1 MEINANSFYAHK
13 NIRPLSTKEQ
23 SDYLPLTPLTP
34 QNTMKYGKLLTVLA
48 LAGLLPLCTAAQDL
62 GDESQKVTL
71 HGSIQSDILVPQ
83 EDESIG
89 TGSYDNW
96 ALTNTYA
103 DLYMMS
109 RYVDAGARLEFTQF
123 PLPGFEP
130 EFQGWGVPHIYIKG
144 KLQGAELTVG
154 DMYDQFGSGFIFR
167 TYEERSLGIDNALR
181 GARLNLTA
189 IPGVQWKVLG
199 GVQRTY
205 WNWGRKAWVAGTDA
219 EMNIDHYS
227 TAMQERGI
235 TWMVGGSY
243 ALKHEA
249 DEDIIVPG
257 TNLRLNLPTNIG
269 AFDVR
274 SRFQMGNYSLLAEYA
289 WKGQDP
295 SFDNGYT
302 YHKGQ
307 ALMLS
312 GSYSTR
318 GLAILLQAKR
328 SDNMAYRSQRSRE
341 GMAAYI
347 NHMPAF
353 AYQHTYALPALYPYA
368 TQNADGEWAFQ
379 GEASYTFKRKTAL
392 GGKYGTKVKLNMSHI
407 RALDKHPV
415 EMSHGTLMGTDG
427 YTGSFFKMGKE
438 LYYQDINLQLEKRIT
453 KDFKLNAMYM
463 NQHYNQTVVEGEGG
477 MIRSHIA
484 VLEGQYKINSRYT
497 LRSELQ
503 YLSTRQDEGDWCY
516 ALVELSALP
525 YLMFTVSDMWN
536 CGVTNLHYYMGSVT
550 FNYEAHR
557 LMLSY
562 GRTRA
567 GFNCAGGVCRYVP
580 ASRGVQLS
588 YNYNF

>member
-1 MEINANSFYAHK
+1 
-13 NIRPLSTKEQ
+13 
-23 SDYLPLTPLTP
+23 
-34 QNTMKYGKLLTVLA
+34 MKHRIILTVLA
-48 LAGLLPLCTAAQDL
+48 CAGLLPFTMTAQDYS
-62 GDESQKVTL
+62 EERQRMTL
-71 HGSIQSDILVPQ
+71 HGSIQSDALLPQ
-83 EDESIG
+83 EDASIG
-89 TGSYDNW
+89 TGSYDSW
-96 ALTNTYA
+96 ALNNTYA

-109 RYVDAGARLEFTQF
+109 QYIDAGARLEFAQY

-130 EFQGWGVPHIYIKG
+130 DFQGWGIPHLYIKG
-144 KLQGAELTVG
+144 KIKGAELTVG

-189 IPGVQWKVLG
+189 IPGVQWKMLG

-205 WNWGRKAWVAGTDA
+205 WQWDRQSWVAGTDA
-219 EMNIDHYS
+219 EVNIDHYS
-227 TAMQERGI
+227 SAMQERGI

-243 ALKHEA
+243 ILKHET

-257 TNLRLNLPTNIG
+257 TNYRLNLPQNVG

-295 SFDNGYT
+295 SFDNGYI

-312 GSYSTR
+312 ASYSER
-318 GLAILLQAKR
+318 GFTALVQAKR
-328 SDNMAYRSQRSRE
+328 SENMAYRSQRSRQ
-341 GMAAYI
+341 GMAANI

-368 TQNADGEWAFQ
+368 TQNADGEWALQ
-379 GEASYTFKRKTAL
+379 GELGYTFKRKTTL

-415 EMSHGTLMGTDG
+415 STPLGTLMGTDG
-427 YTGSFFKMGKE
+427 YTSSFFKMGEE

-463 NQHYNQTVVEGEGG
+463 NQQYNQTIVEGHGG
-477 MIRSHIA
+477 MISSNIG
-484 VLEGQYKINSRYT
+484 VLEGQYKINNRYT

-503 YLSTRQDEGDWCY
+503 YLSTRQDEGDWCF

-525 YLMFTVSDMWN
+525 YLMFTISDMWN
-536 CGVTNLHYYMGSVT
+536 CGKTGLHYYMGAVT

>member
-1 MEINANSFYAHK
+1 
-13 NIRPLSTKEQ
+13 
-23 SDYLPLTPLTP
+23 
-34 QNTMKYGKLLTVLA
+34 MKHRTLLTVLA
-48 LAGLLPLCTAAQDL
+48 CVGLLPFTLAAQDDSEAL
-62 GDESQKVTL
+62 KKVTL
-71 HGSIQSDILVPQ
+71 HGSLQSDVLLPQ
-83 EDESIG
+83 EDENIG
-89 TGSYDNW
+89 TGSYDSW

-103 DLYMMS
+103 DLYLMS
-109 RYVDAGARLEFTQF
+109 RYVDAGARFEFTQY

-130 EFQGWGVPHIYIKG
+130 GFKGWGFPHIYVKG
-144 KLQGAELTVG
+144 KIKGAELTVG

-181 GARLNLTA
+181 GARINLTA

-205 WNWGRKAWVAGTDA
+205 WQWNLQSWVAGTDA
-219 EMNIDHYS
+219 EINIDHYS

-243 ALKHEA
+243 ILKHEA

-257 TNLRLNLPTNIG
+257 TNYRLNLPQSIG

-274 SRFQMGNYSLLAEYA
+274 SRFQMGNYSLMAEYA

-295 SFDNGYT
+295 SFDNGYI

-312 GSYSTR
+312 ASYSKR
-318 GLAILLQAKR
+318 GLTALVQAKR
-328 SDNMAYRSQRSRE
+328 SENMAYRSQRSRE
-341 GMAAYI
+341 GMAGYI

-368 TQNADGEWAFQ
+368 TQNADGEWALQ
-379 GEASYTFKRKTAL
+379 GEVSYTFKRKTAL
-392 GGKYGTKVKLNMSHI
+392 GGKYGTKLKLNMSHI
-407 RALDKHPV
+407 RALDKQPV
-415 EMSHGTLMGTDG
+415 EAPLGSLMGTDG

-463 NQHYNQTVVEGEGG
+463 HQCYNQMVVEGEGD
-477 MIRSHIA
+477 MIYSHIG
-484 VLEGQYKINSRYT
+484 VLEGQYKINNRYT
-497 LRSELQ
+497 LRGELQ

-525 YLMFTVSDMWN
+525 YLMFTISDMWN
-536 CGVTNLHYYMGSVT
+536 CGETNLHYYMGSVT
-550 FNYEAHR
+550 FNYNAHR

>member
-1 MEINANSFYAHK
+1 
-13 NIRPLSTKEQ
+13 
-23 SDYLPLTPLTP
+23 
-34 QNTMKYGKLLTVLA
+34 MKHRTLLTVLA
-48 LAGLLPLCTAAQDL
+48 CVGLLPFTLAAQDDSEAL
-62 GDESQKVTL
+62 KKVTL
-71 HGSIQSDILVPQ
+71 HGSLQSDVLLPQ
-83 EDESIG
+83 EDENIG
-89 TGSYDNW
+89 TGSYDSW

-109 RYVDAGARLEFTQF
+109 QYVDAGARLEFTQF

-130 EFQGWGVPHIYIKG
+130 DFKGWGIPHLYVKG
-144 KLQGAELTVG
+144 KIKGAELTVG

-181 GARLNLTA
+181 GARINLTA
-189 IPGVQWKVLG
+189 IPGVQWKLLG

-205 WNWGRKAWVAGTDA
+205 WKWSCQSWMAGTDA
-219 EMNIDHYS
+219 EINIDHYS
-227 TAMQERGI
+227 TAMQEQGI

-243 ALKHEA
+243 ILKREA

-257 TNLRLNLPTNIG
+257 TNYRLNLPRNIG

-274 SRFQMGNYSLLAEYA
+274 SRFQMGNYSFLAEYA

-295 SFDNGYT
+295 SFDNGYI

-312 GSYSTR
+312 GSSSTR
-318 GLAILLQAKR
+318 GFTALVQAKR
-328 SDNMAYRSQRSRE
+328 SENMAYRSQRSRE

-368 TQNADGEWAFQ
+368 TQNADGEWALQ
-379 GEASYTFKRKTAL
+379 GEVSYTFKRKTAL
-392 GGKYGTKVKLNMSHI
+392 GGKYGTKLKLNMSHI
-407 RALDKHPV
+407 RALDKQSVATPL
-415 EMSHGTLMGTDG
+415 GTLMGTDG
-427 YTGSFFKMGKE
+427 YTGSFFKMGRE

-463 NQHYNQTVVEGEGG
+463 NQQYNQTVVEGEGG
-477 MIRSHIA
+477 MIRSNIA

-503 YLSTRQDEGDWCY
+503 YLSTRHDEGDWCY

-525 YLMFTVSDMWN
+525 YLMFTISDMWN
-536 CGVTNLHYYMGSVT
+536 CGETNLHYYMGSVT

>member
-34 QNTMKYGKLLTVLA
+34 QNTMKYGKLLIALA

-154 DMYDQFGSGFIFR
+154 DMYDQFGSGLIFR

-205 WNWGRKAWVAGTDA
+205 WNWNRKAWVAGTDA

-243 ALKHEA
+243 VLKHEA
-249 DEDIIVPG
+249 DEDIIVSG

-379 GEASYTFKRKTAL
+379 GEASYTFKRKTTL

-415 EMSHGTLMGTDG
+415 EMNYGTLMGTDG

-536 CGVTNLHYYMGSVT
+536 CGVTGLHYYMGSVT

>member
-1 MEINANSFYAHK
+1 
-13 NIRPLSTKEQ
+13 
-23 SDYLPLTPLTP
+23 
-34 QNTMKYGKLLTVLA
+34 MKYGKLLTVLA

-154 DMYDQFGSGFIFR
+154 DMYDQFGSGLIFR

-181 GARLNLTA
+181 GTRLNLTA

-205 WNWGRKAWVAGTDA
+205 WNWNRKAWVAGTDA

-289 WKGQDP
+289 RKGQDP

-379 GEASYTFKRKTAL
+379 GEASYTFKRKTTL
-392 GGKYGTKVKLNMSHI
+392 GGKYGTKVKFNMSHI

>member
-1 MEINANSFYAHK
+1 
-13 NIRPLSTKEQ
+13 
-23 SDYLPLTPLTP
+23 
-34 QNTMKYGKLLTVLA
+34 MKHRILLTILA
-48 LAGLLPLCTAAQDL
+48 LAGLLPLTTTARDFD
-62 GDESQKVTL
+62 DESQKITL
-71 HGSIQSDILVPQ
+71 HGSLQSDILVPQ
-83 EDESIG
+83 EDDKIG
-89 TGSYDNW
+89 TGSYDHW

-130 EFQGWGVPHIYIKG
+130 EFKGWGIPHIYVKR
-144 KLQGAELTVG
+144 KQHGAELTVG
-154 DMYDQFGSGFIFR
+154 DMYDQFGSGLIFR

-181 GARLNLTA
+181 GVRLHLTA

-199 GVQRTY
+199 GMQRTY
-205 WNWGRKAWVAGTDA
+205 WDWDTKAWVGGTDV
-219 EMNIDHYS
+219 EISIDHYS

-243 ALKHEA
+243 VMKHEA
-249 DEDIIVPG
+249 DEDVIIPG
-257 TNLRLNLPTNIG
+257 TNYKLHLPHNVA

-274 SRFQMGNYSLLAEYA
+274 SRFQMGDYSLLAEYA
-289 WKGQDP
+289 RKGQDP
-295 SFDNGYT
+295 SFDNGYI
-302 YHKGQ
+302 YNKGE

-328 SDNMAYRSQRSRE
+328 SENMAFRTQRSRE
-341 GMAAYI
+341 GMAAHI

-368 TQNADGEWAFQ
+368 TQNTEGEWALQ
-379 GEASYTFKRKTAL
+379 GELGYTFKRKTTL

-407 RALDKHPV
+407 RALDKQEAP
-415 EMSHGTLMGTDG
+415 SHTTMGTDG
-427 YTGSFFKMGKE
+427 YTSSFFKMGKE
-438 LYYQDINLQLEKRIT
+438 LYYQDINLQLEKRLS

-463 NQHYNQTVVEGEGG
+463 NQQYNQTVVEGEGG
-477 MIRSHIA
+477 MIRSNIG

-503 YLSTRQDEGDWCY
+503 YLSTRQDEGDWCF
-516 ALVELSALP
+516 ALIELSALP
-525 YLMFTVSDMWN
+525 YLMFTISDMWN
-536 CGVTNLHYYMGSVT
+536 CGETNLHYYMGSVT
-550 FNYEAHR
+550 FNYNAHR

>member
-1 MEINANSFYAHK
+1 
-13 NIRPLSTKEQ
+13 
-23 SDYLPLTPLTP
+23 
-34 QNTMKYGKLLTVLA
+34 MKYGKLLTVLA

-89 TGSYDNW
+89 TGSYNNW

-109 RYVDAGARLEFTQF
+109 QHVDAGARLEFTQF

-130 EFQGWGVPHIYIKG
+130 DFKGWGVPHIYVKG
-144 KLQGAELTVG
+144 KLNGAELTVG

-205 WNWGRKAWVAGTDA
+205 WNWNRKAWVAGTDA

-243 ALKHEA
+243 VLKHEA

-415 EMSHGTLMGTDG
+415 EMNHGTLMGTDG

-453 KDFKLNAMYM
+453 KDFKLNTMYM

-477 MIRSHIA
+477 MIRSHIG

-525 YLMFTVSDMWN
+525 YLMFTMSDMWN
-536 CGVTNLHYYMGSVT
+536 CGETNLHYYMGSVT
-550 FNYEAHR
+550 FNYNAHR

>member
-1 MEINANSFYAHK
+1 
-13 NIRPLSTKEQ
+13 
-23 SDYLPLTPLTP
+23 
-34 QNTMKYGKLLTVLA
+34 MKYGKLLTVLA

-62 GDESQKVTL
+62 DDESQKITL
-71 HGSIQSDILVPQ
+71 HGSVQSDFLFPHKDLEIR
-83 EDESIG
+83 DEP
-89 TGSYDNW
+89 YENW
-96 ALTNTYA
+96 WLTNTYA

-123 PLPGFEP
+123 PLPGFDP
-130 EFQGWGVPHIYIKG
+130 EFKGWGIPHIYVKG
-144 KLQGAELTVG
+144 KLNGVELTVG

-181 GARLNLTA
+181 GARLHLTA

-205 WNWGRKAWVAGTDA
+205 WDWNTKAWVGGTDV
-219 EMNIDHYS
+219 EMNLDHYS
-227 TAMQERGI
+227 SAMQERGI

-243 ALKHEA
+243 VMKHEA
-249 DEDIIVPG
+249 DEDVIIPG
-257 TNLRLNLPTNIG
+257 TNYKLNLPHNVA

-274 SRFQMGNYSLLAEYA
+274 SRFQMGDYSLLAEYA
-289 WKGQDP
+289 RKGQDP
-295 SFDNGYT
+295 SFDNGYI
-302 YHKGQ
+302 YSKGE

-328 SDNMAYRSQRSRE
+328 SENMAFRSQRSRE

-368 TQNADGEWAFQ
+368 TQNAEGEWAFQ
-379 GEASYTFKRKTAL
+379 GEASYTFKRKTTL
-392 GGKYGTKVKLNMSHI
+392 GGKYGTKVKLHMSHI
-407 RALDKHPV
+407 RALYKEPV
-415 EMSHGTLMGTDG
+415 ATPHGSLMGTDG
-427 YTGSFFKMGKE
+427 YTTSFFRMGKE
-438 LYYQDINLQLEKRIT
+438 LYYQDINLQVEKKVT
-453 KDFKLNAMYM
+453 KDLKFNAMYM
-463 NQHYNQTVVEGEGG
+463 NQQYNKTIVEGG
-477 MIRSHIA
+477 MIRSHIG

-536 CGVTNLHYYMGSVT
+536 CGETNLHYYMGSVT
-550 FNYEAHR
+550 FNYNAHR

>member
-1 MEINANSFYAHK
+1 MRHRI
-13 NIRPLSTKEQ
+13 
-23 SDYLPLTPLTP
+23 
-34 QNTMKYGKLLTVLA
+34 LLTVLA
-48 LAGLLPLCTAAQDL
+48 FAGLLPFHTTAQETYDDGQDI
-62 GDESQKVTL
+62 TL
-71 HGSIQSDILVPQ
+71 HGSIQSDILLPQ
-83 EDESIG
+83 EDSKIG
-89 TGSYDNW
+89 TGTYNHW

-103 DLYMMS
+103 DLNMMS
-109 RYVDAGARLEFTQF
+109 RYIDAGVRMEFTQY

-130 EFQGWGVPHIYIKG
+130 DFQGWGIPHLYMKG
-144 KLQGAELTVG
+144 KFHGAELTVG

-181 GARLNLTA
+181 GARLSLTA

-205 WNWGRKAWVAGTDA
+205 WQWSRKAWVGGTDV

-227 TAMQERGI
+227 PLMQNRGI

-243 ALKHEA
+243 VLKHEA
-249 DEDIIVPG
+249 DEEVVLPG
-257 TNLRLNLPTNIG
+257 TNYKLHLPQSIA

-289 WKGQDP
+289 RKGQDP
-295 SFDNGYT
+295 SFDNGYI
-302 YHKGQ
+302 YSKGE

-328 SDNMAYRSQRSRE
+328 SENMAFRSQRSRE

-368 TQNADGEWAFQ
+368 TQNAEGEWAFQ
-379 GEASYTFKRKTAL
+379 GEASYNFKRKTLL

-407 RALDKHPV
+407 RALHKEPV
-415 EMSHGTLMGTDG
+415 ATPHGTFMGTDG
-427 YTGSFFKMGKE
+427 YTTDFLKVGKE
-438 LYYQDINLQLEKRIT
+438 LYYQDINLQVEKKVS
-453 KDFKLNAMYM
+453 KDLKLNAMYM
-463 NQHYNQTVVEGEGG
+463 NQHYNKTVVEGEGG
-477 MIRSHIA
+477 MIKSHIA
-484 VLEGQYKINSRYT
+484 VLEGQYKISSRYT

-536 CGVTNLHYYMGSVT
+536 CGETGLHYYMGSVT
-550 FNYEAHR
+550 FNYDAHR

>member
-1 MEINANSFYAHK
+1 MRNRTIGHSAFY
-13 NIRPLSTKEQ
+13 STKAKC
-23 SDYLPLTPLTP
+23 YLLLPPSTP
-34 QNTMKYGKLLTVLA
+34 QKTMRYRTLLTVLA
-48 LAGLLPLCTAAQDL
+48 CVGLLPFTVTAQEYD
-62 GDESQKVTL
+62 DEQQKVTL
-71 HGSIQSDILVPQ
+71 HGSIQSDVLLPQ
-83 EDESIG
+83 EDASIG
-89 TGSYDNW
+89 TGSYDSW

-109 RYVDAGARLEFTQF
+109 RYVDAGARLEFTQY

-130 EFQGWGVPHIYIKG
+130 DFQGWGIPHLYVKG
-144 KLQGAELTVG
+144 KVKGAELTVG

-205 WNWGRKAWVAGTDA
+205 WNWSRQSWLAGTDA

-243 ALKHEA
+243 ILKHEA
-249 DEDIIVPG
+249 DEDKIIIG
-257 TNLRLNLPTNIG
+257 NNYHLYRLILPRNVG

-274 SRFQMGNYSLLAEYA
+274 TRFQMGNYSFLAEYA
-289 WKGQDP
+289 WKDQDP
-295 SFDNGYT
+295 SLDNGYI

-312 GSYSTR
+312 GSYSQR
-318 GLAILLQAKR
+318 GFTALVQAKR
-328 SDNMAYRSQRSRE
+328 SENMAYRSQRSRE
-341 GMAAYI
+341 GMAGYI

-368 TQNADGEWAFQ
+368 TQNAEGEWALQ
-379 GEASYTFKRKTAL
+379 GEFGYTFKRKTVL
-392 GGKYGTKVKLNMSHI
+392 GGKYGTKLKLNMSHI
-407 RALDKHPV
+407 RALDKKSV
-415 EMSHGTLMGTDG
+415 KDFYGKYEGTDG
-427 YTGSFFKMGKE
+427 YISSFFKMGDE

-463 NQHYNQTVVEGEGG
+463 NQQYNQTVVKGEGG
-477 MIRSHIA
+477 MIRSNIG

-503 YLSTRQDEGDWCY
+503 YLSTRQDEGDWCF

-525 YLMFTVSDMWN
+525 YLMFTISDMWN
-536 CGVTNLHYYMGSVT
+536 CGETNLHYYMGSVT
-550 FNYEAHR
+550 FNYNAHR

>member
-1 MEINANSFYAHK
+1 MRYW
-13 NIRPLSTKEQ
+13 
-23 SDYLPLTPLTP
+23 
-34 QNTMKYGKLLTVLA
+34 KLLTVLA
-48 LAGLLPLCTAAQDL
+48 LAGLSPFNLTAQEE
-62 GDESQKVTL
+62 ESVGKGITL
-71 HGSIQSDILVPQ
+71 HGSVQSDILVPQ
-83 EDESIG
+83 EDNKIG
-89 TGSYDNW
+89 TGSYEHW

-103 DLYMMS
+103 DLNMMS
-109 RYVDAGARLEFTQF
+109 RYVDAGARLEFAQF

-130 EFQGWGVPHIYIKG
+130 DFQGWGVPHLYVKG
-144 KLQGAELTVG
+144 KLRGAELTVG

-205 WNWGRKAWVAGTDA
+205 WQWNRQSWVAGTDA
-219 EMNIDHYS
+219 EVNIDHYS
-227 TAMQERGI
+227 SAMQERGI

-243 ALKHEA
+243 ILKHEA

-257 TNLRLNLPTNIG
+257 TNYRLNLPQNVG

-312 GSYSTR
+312 ASYSER
-318 GLAILLQAKR
+318 GFTALVQAKR
-328 SDNMAYRSQRSRE
+328 SENMAYRSQRSRQ
-341 GMAAYI
+341 GIAAYI

-368 TQNADGEWAFQ
+368 TQNAGGEWALQ
-379 GEASYTFKRKTAL
+379 GELGYTFKRKTTL

-415 EMSHGTLMGTDG
+415 STPLGTLMGTDG
-427 YTGSFFKMGKE
+427 YTSSFFKMGEE

-463 NQHYNQTVVEGEGG
+463 NQQYNQTIVEGHGG
-477 MIRSHIA
+477 MISSNIV

-503 YLSTRQDEGDWCY
+503 YLSTRQDEGDWCF
-516 ALVELSALP
+516 ALIELSALP
-525 YLMFTVSDMWN
+525 YLMFTISDMWN
-536 CGVTNLHYYMGSVT
+536 CGKTGLHYYMGAVT

>member
-1 MEINANSFYAHK
+1 
-13 NIRPLSTKEQ
+13 
-23 SDYLPLTPLTP
+23 
-34 QNTMKYGKLLTVLA
+34 MKYGKLLTVIA

-109 RYVDAGARLEFTQF
+109 QHVDAGARLEFTQF

-130 EFQGWGVPHIYIKG
+130 DFKGWGVPHIYVKG
-144 KLQGAELTVG
+144 KLNGAELTVG
-154 DMYDQFGSGFIFR
+154 DIYDQFGSGFIFR

-205 WNWGRKAWVAGTDA
+205 WNWNRKAWVAGTDA

-243 ALKHEA
+243 VLKHEA

-312 GSYSTR
+312 VSYSTR

-415 EMSHGTLMGTDG
+415 EMNHGTLMGTDG

-438 LYYQDINLQLEKRIT
+438 LYYQDINLQVEKKVT
-453 KDFKLNAMYM
+453 KDLKFNAMYM
-463 NQHYNQTVVEGEGG
+463 NQQYNQTVVEGEGG
-477 MIRSHIA
+477 MIRSHIG

-536 CGVTNLHYYMGSVT
+536 CGATNLHYYMGSVT
-550 FNYEAHR
+550 FNYNAHR

>member
-1 MEINANSFYAHK
+1 M
-13 NIRPLSTKEQ
+13 T
-23 SDYLPLTPLTP
+23 
-34 QNTMKYGKLLTVLA
+34 
-48 LAGLLPLCTAAQDL
+48 AQDL
-62 GDESQKVTL
+62 DDESQKVTL
-71 HGSIQSDILVPQ
+71 HGSVQSDFLFPHKDLEIREEPY
-83 EDESIG
+83 E
-89 TGSYDNW
+89 NW
-96 ALTNTYA
+96 WLTNTYA

-130 EFQGWGVPHIYIKG
+130 EFKGWGIPHIYVKG
-144 KLQGAELTVG
+144 KLNGAELTVG

-181 GARLNLTA
+181 GARLHLTA

-205 WNWGRKAWVAGTDA
+205 WDWNRQSWVGGTDV
-219 EMNIDHYS
+219 EMNLDHYS
-227 TAMQERGI
+227 SAMQERGI

-243 ALKHEA
+243 VMKHEA
-249 DEDIIVPG
+249 DEDVIIPG
-257 TNLRLNLPTNIG
+257 TNYKLNLPHNVA

-274 SRFQMGNYSLLAEYA
+274 SRFQMGDYSLLAEYA
-289 WKGQDP
+289 RKGQDP
-295 SFDNGYT
+295 SFDNGYI
-302 YHKGQ
+302 YNKGE

-328 SDNMAYRSQRSRE
+328 SENMAFRTQRSRE

-368 TQNADGEWAFQ
+368 TQNAEGEWAFQ

-392 GGKYGTKVKLNMSHI
+392 GGKYGTKVKLHMSHI
-407 RALDKHPV
+407 RALHKEPV
-415 EMSHGTLMGTDG
+415 ATPHGSLMGTDG
-427 YTGSFFKMGKE
+427 YTTSFFRMGKE
-438 LYYQDINLQLEKRIT
+438 LYYQDINLQVEKKVT
-453 KDFKLNAMYM
+453 KDLKFNAMYM
-463 NQHYNQTVVEGEGG
+463 NQQYNKAVVEGEGD
-477 MIRSHIA
+477 MIRSHIG

-536 CGVTNLHYYMGSVT
+536 CGETNLHYYMGSVT
-550 FNYEAHR
+550 FNYNAHR

>member
-1 MEINANSFYAHK
+1 
-13 NIRPLSTKEQ
+13 
-23 SDYLPLTPLTP
+23 
-34 QNTMKYGKLLTVLA
+34 MKYGKLLTVLA

-89 TGSYDNW
+89 TGSYNNW

-109 RYVDAGARLEFTQF
+109 QHVDAGARLEFTQF

-130 EFQGWGVPHIYIKG
+130 DFKGWGVPHIYVKG
-144 KLQGAELTVG
+144 KLNGAELTVG

-205 WNWGRKAWVAGTDA
+205 WNWNRKAWVAGTDA

-243 ALKHEA
+243 VLKHEA

-415 EMSHGTLMGTDG
+415 EMNHGTLMGTDG

-438 LYYQDINLQLEKRIT
+438 LYYQDINLQVEKKVT
-453 KDFKLNAMYM
+453 KDLKFNAMYM
-463 NQHYNQTVVEGEGG
+463 NQQYNQTVIEGEGG
-477 MIRSHIA
+477 MIRSHIG

-536 CGVTNLHYYMGSVT
+536 CGETNLHYYMGSVT
-550 FNYEAHR
+550 FNYNAHR